1 MVILATII
9 VLVIIIVTL
18 ILYNLSIHKKIQ
30 TFNNIND
37 KISNLNVLQDFIDT
51 IGKDESVDNKIQA
64 INDIIIEKF
73 GVKYSTIV
81 VFNGAEYI
89 LKASNVDEKHWD
101 TLTNLHT
108 EEMFKDS
115 VMTATPKYVTVNKP
129 GEKLSY
135 QKSEMNRAKS
145 AMFFPLYIDN
155 IYFGYWII
163 ESGEAHAFD
172 KMDTS
177 ILEVVRENI
186 VAILKTVSYQN
197 TIENIYRVD
206 KTTGI
211 NSAEYLYGNGKRVID
226 KYPQSSICMF
236 KIINIE
242 EINQRLGRDLGTETI
257 LKISNLVK
265 SKIFAEY
272 IFVRYMG
279 PKFAIAFSGVD
290 VDGVVNFVTS
300 MKAEIE
306 KIQITKGVVADPVPA
321 LPQNEKSKQT
331 KPPLTARP
339 KTNFVIA
346 TYYKGTGLEEVTKKL
361 EEYLDE
367 ADMKESN
374 ISCI

>member
-1 MVILATII
+1 LILAII
-9 VLVIIIVTL
+9 IALVIIIVVL

-30 TFNNIND
+30 TFSNIND

-73 GVKYSTIV
+73 GIKYSTIV

-89 LKASNVDEKHWD
+89 LKASNVEEKHWD
-101 TLTNLHT
+101 ALTNLHT
-108 EEMFKDS
+108 DEMFKES
-115 VMTATPKYVTVNKP
+115 VVSATPKYITVNKP
-129 GEKLSY
+129 DEKLSY
-135 QKSEMNRAKS
+135 QKSEMNRAKA

-163 ESGEAHAFD
+163 ESDQVHAFD

-177 ILEVVRENI
+177 ILQVVRENI
-186 VAILKTVSYQN
+186 IAILKTVSYQN
-197 TIENIYRVD
+197 TVENIYRID

-242 EINQRLGRDLGTETI
+242 EINEKLGRDFGTETI
-257 LKISNLVK
+257 LKITNLLK

-290 VDGVVNFVTS
+290 IDGVVNFVTS
-300 MKAEIE
+300 IKSEIE
-306 KIQITKGVVADPVPA
+306 KIEISKEIEKDKAKKTK
-321 LPQNEKSKQT
+321 QSII
-331 KPPLTARP
+331 ARP

-367 ADMKESN
+367 ADKRESN